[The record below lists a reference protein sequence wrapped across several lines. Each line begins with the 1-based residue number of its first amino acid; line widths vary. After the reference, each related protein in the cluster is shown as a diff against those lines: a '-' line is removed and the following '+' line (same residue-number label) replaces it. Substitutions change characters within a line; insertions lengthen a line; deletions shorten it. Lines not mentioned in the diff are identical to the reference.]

1 MPRREWDSRSA
12 DDLVGSHETL
22 PVAREQ
28 TLGSRRVEPRQLFAK
43 RDPAKLP
50 VKLASLLPDCLG
62 DFGDRRQTIF
72 EGTEVEA
79 AATDH
84 DWQPPGPSRHRD
96 FVERQRTPI
105 GDGVAFDSIEKAI
118 EAMRHSLFGGGVRTS
133 SQDPEVAID
142 LLAVGV
148 DDSSTEGIRQL

>member
-1 MPRREWDSRSA
+1 M
-12 DDLVGSHETL
+12 

-50 VKLASLLPDCLG
+50 MKPASLLPDCLG
-62 DFGDRRQTIF
+62 DFGNRRQTIF

-105 GDGVAFDSIEKAI
+105 GDGVAFGSIEKAV
-118 EAMRHSLFGGGVRTS
+118 EAMRYSPFGGGVRTC

>member
-1 MPRREWDSRSA
+1 V

-28 TLGSRRVEPRQLFAK
+28 TLGSRRVKPRQLFAK

-50 VKLASLLPDCLG
+50 MKLASLLPDCLG
-62 DFGDRRQTIF
+62 DFGNRRQTIF

-79 AATDH
+79 GATDH
-84 DWQPPGPSRHRD
+84 NWHPPGPSRHRD
-96 FVERQRTPI
+96 LVERQRTPV
-105 GDGVAFDSIEKAI
+105 GDGVAFGSIDKAI
-118 EAMRHSLFGGGVRTS
+118 EAMRYSLFGGCDRTC

-148 DDSSTEGIRQL
+148 DDSSTKGIRQL